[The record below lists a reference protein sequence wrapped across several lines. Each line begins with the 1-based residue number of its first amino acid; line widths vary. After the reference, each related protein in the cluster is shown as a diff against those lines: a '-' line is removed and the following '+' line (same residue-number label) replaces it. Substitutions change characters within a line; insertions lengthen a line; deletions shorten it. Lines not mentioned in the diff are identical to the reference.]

1 MKRNVLIV
9 GLIMLIFFV
18 ISFLTNILGPIIPDL
33 VDSFKLSIG
42 LAGFLPF
49 AFFVAYSLSI
59 PSGLLVEKYAEKPVL
74 IGAFV
79 LAFGGSIFVA
89 LMPQFLVALV
99 SLFSIGVGM
108 AMLQVAINPLLRVA
122 GGEAHFAFN
131 SVLAQLFSGAASFF
145 SPLLYSYF
153 VRTIH
158 SSNTSALIRL
168 LNQRVPLHFEWVSL
182 YWIFAL
188 TTLLMI
194 VIVALIRFPTVTLK
208 DDEKIEVGGALVE
221 LLHNKTVLLFFMGI
235 FAYVGTEQ
243 GIANWMSQFLQLYH
257 GVDPATT
264 GATVVAYFWGL
275 MTVGCILGLV
285 LLKLADSR
293 RVLMVFTTGAILC
306 LLVGLFGPKAWALW
320 ALPATG
326 FFASVM
332 WSIIFSLGLNS
343 VPQHHGTFSG
353 ILCTG
358 IVGGA
363 LVPLLIG
370 GLAEGV
376 GLRWAMLI
384 MLLTLGYI
392 FSIGLWAKPLVTNAI
407 IQRRSETIQPIPS

>member
-33 VDSFKLSIG
+33 VKSFQLSIG

-49 AFFVAYSLSI
+49 AFFVAYSTSI
-59 PSGLLVEKYAEKPVL
+59 PSGLLVEKFREKPVL
-74 IGAFV
+74 IGAFL
-79 LAFGGSIFVA
+79 LAFAGSLCFALFPTFTVA
-89 LMPQFLVALV
+89 LI

-122 GGEAHFAFN
+122 GGEEHFAFN
-131 SVLAQLFSGAASFF
+131 SVLAQLFSGAASFL

-153 VRTIH
+153 TQTIH
-158 SSNTSALIRL
+158 TSTSSPLVDL
-168 LNQRVPLHFEWVSL
+168 LNAVVPIHFEWVSL
-182 YWIFAL
+182 YWVFAA
-188 TTLLMI
+188 TTLAMI
-194 VIVALIRFPTVTLK
+194 IIVGFIRFPVVTLK
-208 DDEKIEVGGALVE
+208 DDERIELGGALTD
-221 LLHNKTVLLFFMGI
+221 LLRNRTVLFFFAGI

-243 GIANWMSQFLQLYH
+243 GIANWISTFLQLYH
-257 GVDPATT
+257 GVDPTTT
-264 GATVVAYFWGL
+264 GATVVSYFWGL
-275 MTVGCILGLV
+275 MTIGCVLGLV

-293 RVLMVFTTGAILC
+293 RVLMVFTLGAILC
-306 LLVGLFGPKAWALW
+306 LLMGLFGSKDVALY
-320 ALPATG
+320 ALPGTG

-343 VPQHHGTFSG
+343 VAHHHGTFSG

-363 LVPLLIG
+363 LVPLIIG
-370 GLAEGV
+370 GLAELV
-376 GLRWAMLI
+376 GLRFAMLV
-384 MLLTLGYI
+384 MLITLGYI
-392 FSIGLWAKPLVTNAI
+392 FSIGLWAKPLVNNATIKLTN
-407 IQRRSETIQPIPS
+407 

>member
-49 AFFVAYSLSI
+49 AFFVAYSASI
-59 PSGLLVEKYAEKPVL
+59 PSGLLVERFREKPVL
-74 IGAFV
+74 ISAFV
-79 LAFGGSIFVA
+79 LAFLGSVLFALLPTFSVA
-89 LMPQFLVALV
+89 LT

-122 GGEAHFAFN
+122 GGEEHFAFN

-153 VRTIH
+153 VQNIH
-158 SSNTSALIRL
+158 TSDTSFPVNL
-168 LNQRVPLHFEWVSL
+168 LNQVVPLHFEWVSL
-182 YWIFAL
+182 YWVFAL

-194 VIVALIRFPTVTLK
+194 AVVAIIKFPMVTLK
-208 DDEKIEVGGALVE
+208 EDERIEVGSAFTE
-221 LLHNKTVLLFFMGI
+221 LLRNKTVLLFFAGI

-243 GIANWMSQFLQLYH
+243 GIANWISKFLQLYH

-275 MTVGCILGLV
+275 MTIGCVLGLV
-285 LLKLADSR
+285 LLKIADSR
-293 RVLMVFTTGAILC
+293 RVLMAFTIGAVVC
-306 LLVGLFGPKAWALW
+306 LLLGLFGPKEWALY
-320 ALPATG
+320 ALPGTG

-363 LVPLLIG
+363 LVPLIIG
-370 GLAEGV
+370 GLAELV
-376 GLRWAMLI
+376 GLRLAMLI
-384 MLLTLGYI
+384 MLVTLGYI
-392 FSIGLWAKPLVTNAI
+392 FSIGLWAKPLVNNA
-407 IQRRSETIQPIPS
+407 TITRKNRKGQPVL